1 MPALN
6 KEQILA
12 AQDIKI
18 EKVNVPEWGE
28 GAYVNVRCL
37 SGLERDAFEAGLVS
51 FVNGV
56 AIPHIQQYRSR
67 LCAIAICDDEGK
79 RVFTDREIAEIG
91 KKNGVVLDRI
101 ADAASRLSGLDK
113 DAIQKAAEDLK
124 NAPPADLPSD

>member
-28 GAYVNVRCL
+28 GAYVNVRSL

-51 FVNGV
+51 FINGV
-56 AIPHIQQYRSR
+56 AVPHIQQYRSR